1 MSSFSLLHQVI
12 NIFNAPKYS
21 LNLEHLLKHNLE
33 YWKSTQKT
41 SEKVFMA
48 AATSTPTEF
57 EENRNDD
64 DKSEMNIANYLIV
77 SPEKGGILDLI
88 RYMVWADMGSG
99 VKFLESSEERI
110 MGGEAADHRWIILVS
125 IIVRKIISLFGK
137 PMEYTGFVADF
148 FLNLLFQNGGIMG
161 LFLNFLQGKVM
172 TPQRDT
178 ETFISTIGHLDGR
191 IDLYRDENLLEQLDN
206 SVSAE
211 KIATEEIGNRALMD
225 LCIMASKLAYE
236 NAKVV
241 QSIVVQHWKMHFVD
255 FYNCWNDFQK
265 EMSTQV
271 FILCDKP
278 KDANLILISFRGTE
292 LFDADDWVTDFDYS
306 WYEIPKLGRVHM
318 GFLEALGLGNRA
330 DTTTF
335 HNHLQTKSTNFNHGY
350 DAYGSLSS
358 NTDSDMEENVGHK
371 KLLSEKVKKT
381 AYYAMRKKLKSILME
396 HKNAKFV
403 VTGHSLGGALA
414 VLFPT
419 MLVLHQQTD
428 IMKRLLG
435 VYTFGQ
441 PRIGNLQLAKF
452 MEAHLEY
459 PVPKYFR
466 VVYSYDLVPR
476 LPCDDKTFL
485 YKHFGVCLYYNSLYI
500 EQKLDEE
507 PDPNFYGLRNVV
519 SAHLNSV
526 WELIRS
532 FVVGY
537 TYGPMYK
544 ESWLM
549 VFVRIM
555 GLALPGIA
563 AHGPTDYVNSVRLG
577 KERIVR
583 MSSFREV
590 SAANDA
596 GDGAKMNFMLH
607 HG

>member
-1 MSSFSLLHQVI
+1 
-12 NIFNAPKYS
+12 
-21 LNLEHLLKHNLE
+21 
-33 YWKSTQKT
+33 
-41 SEKVFMA
+41 MA
-48 AATSTPTEF
+48 AATCTPTEF
-57 EENRNDD
+57 DENSNDD
-64 DKSEMNIANYLIV
+64 DKSEMNITNYLIV
-77 SPEKGGILDLI
+77 RPEKGGMLDLL
-88 RYMVWADMGSG
+88 RYLVWADIGSG
-99 VKFLESSEERI
+99 VKFLESSEEGI

-161 LFLNFLQGKVM
+161 LLLNFLQGKVV

-241 QSIVVQHWKMHFVD
+241 QSTVVQHWKMHFVD

-292 LFDADDWVTDFDYS
+292 PFDADDWGTDFDYS

-335 HNHLQTKSTNFNHGY
+335 HNHLQMKNTSFNHGN
-350 DAYGSLSS
+350 DGSGSLSS

-371 KLLSEKVKKT
+371 KFLSEKVKKT
-381 AYYAMRKKLKSILME
+381 AYYAVRKKLKSMLME

-419 MLVLHQQTD
+419 VLVLHQQTD
-428 IMKRLLG
+428 VMNRLLG

-485 YKHFGVCLYYNSLYI
+485 YKHFGVCLYYNSLYV
-500 EQKLDEE
+500 EQVRAFCFQLMFFSYYLHKLLHFFEM
-507 PDPNFYGLRNVV
+507 L
-519 SAHLNSV
+519 
-526 WELIRS
+526 S
-532 FVVGY
+532 F
-537 TYGPMYK
+537 K
-544 ESWLM
+544 ESETSQACCFYSEA
-549 VFVRIM
+549 FVTAPAHSSNGRI
-555 GLALPGIA
+555 
-563 AHGPTDYVNSVRLG
+563 R
-577 KERIVR
+577 
-583 MSSFREV
+583 
-590 SAANDA
+590 
-596 GDGAKMNFMLH
+596 
-607 HG
+607 